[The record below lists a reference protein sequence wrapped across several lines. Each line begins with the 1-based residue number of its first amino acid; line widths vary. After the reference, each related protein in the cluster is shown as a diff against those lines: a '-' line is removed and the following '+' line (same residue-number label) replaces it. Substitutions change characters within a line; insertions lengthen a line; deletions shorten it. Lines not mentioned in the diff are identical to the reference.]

1 MTTGL
6 FDRFMQSFTRKVE
19 SSVRRIDAMN
29 LGVRDLSARIEGR
42 FIRLSGVAPS
52 REVASRVI
60 DLFKQYAEVDNIR
73 DAIRIVGPPASGAK
87 GVA

>member
-6 FDRFMQSFTRKVE
+6 FDRFMQIFTRRVE
-19 SSVRRIDAMN
+19 AAVRRIDAMN

-52 REVASRVI
+52 REVASRVV

-73 DAIRIVGPPASGAK
+73 DAIRIVQPPVSGVEA
-87 GVA
+87 

>member
-6 FDRFMQSFTRKVE
+6 FDRFMRTFTAKVDRA
-19 SSVRRIDAMN
+19 VRRIDAMN

-52 REVASRVI
+52 REVAIRVI
-60 DLFKQYAEVDNIR
+60 ELFKQFAEVENIR
-73 DAIRIVGPPASGAK
+73 DAIRIVGPPASGVEA
-87 GVA
+87 